1 MVAAMRHPQRE
12 SRLERVP
19 LIGDWLARR
28 LGGAPVV
35 AVLRFSGVIGQ
46 VGIGRRGMTLD
57 DLADAIE
64 RAFKMSRLNAV
75 ALSVNSPGGSP
86 VQSALIAARIRAL
99 AEEHE
104 VPVYAFCEDV
114 AASGGYW
121 LACAAD
127 HIYAEGASVI
137 GSIGVVSA
145 GFGFPEVMQKV
156 GIERRVHTAGDSK
169 AMLDPFRPEDP
180 KDVKRLRELQ
190 EDVHDQFKSWVRE
203 RRGARLNAA
212 ESKLFDGTIW
222 SGRKAQELGLVD
234 GVGNLRAIMRDKF
247 GEKVRLRPVRIHRG
261 WLQKRFGVTRGAEFA
276 ADFLAA
282 VEERLIW
289 SRYGL

>member
-1 MVAAMRHPQRE
+1 MRHPQRE

-28 LGGAPVV
+28 LGGAPIV

-99 AEEHE
+99 ADEHE

-145 GFGFPEVMQKV
+145 GFGFPEAMQKV
-156 GIERRVHTAGDSK
+156 GIERRIHTAGDSK

-222 SGRKAQELGLVD
+222 SGRKAEKLGLVD
-234 GVGNLRAIMRDKF
+234 GVGNLRAVMRDKF
-247 GEKVRLRPVRIHRG
+247 GEKVRLRPVRVHRG
-261 WLQKRFGVTRGAEFA
+261 WLQKRFGVSRSAEFA

>member
-1 MVAAMRHPQRE
+1 MRHPQRE

>member
-1 MVAAMRHPQRE
+1 MRHPQRE

-57 DLADAIE
+57 DLADSIE

-234 GVGNLRAIMRDKF
+234 GVGNLRAVMRDKF

>member
-1 MVAAMRHPQRE
+1 MRHSQRE

-28 LGGAPVV
+28 LGGAPIV

-57 DLADAIE
+57 DLADSIE

-99 AEEHE
+99 ADEHE

-180 KDVKRLRELQ
+180 KDVKRLKELQ
-190 EDVHDQFKSWVRE
+190 EDVHDQFMSWVRE

-234 GVGNLRAIMRDKF
+234 GVGNLRAVMRDKF
-247 GEKVRLRPVRIHRG
+247 GEKVRLRPVRVHRG
-261 WLQKRFGVTRGAEFA
+261 WLQKRFGVSRGAEFA

>member
-1 MVAAMRHPQRE
+1 MRHPQRE

-57 DLADAIE
+57 DLADSIE

>member
-1 MVAAMRHPQRE
+1 MRHPQRE

-28 LGGAPVV
+28 LGGAPIV

-57 DLADAIE
+57 DLADSIE

-234 GVGNLRAIMRDKF
+234 GVGNLRAVMRDKF